1 MKSRRVVSTLT
12 GLSALLAGLAGVTSA
27 GSADAAGSAATA
39 AASSVNNIRVGS
51 FNVFGVNADRT
62 SHGEQRR
69 WRVRRPVVVSQILG
83 YHLDVVGVQ
92 EANQST
98 IYRSGLVSHASNQ
111 YMDLLAGLN
120 AKGGHYRVTNNNA
133 YNCARTFSHTN
144 CRSKYQGASGDTRIM
159 YDTDTVSMV
168 SQGSYRYR
176 AQSGVT
182 TRYLSYAVLRWR
194 ATGQK
199 FLFTNTHLDPHRISS
214 RVAEW
219 RELVAKVN
227 RLKGS
232 LPVITVGDFNSTKF
246 DSYTKEMLPKMKNN
260 GYGDVLSQRF
270 EVNPPAYVRARSVT
284 KGWVNSF
291 GAFRRNVKRFSY
303 YKDQSK
309 IGNNIDWIFAS
320 NNLTVKEW
328 KMCLNVNPT
337 TMRLRG
343 VIPSDHNL
351 VRAIIALP

>member
-1 MKSRRVVSTLT
+1 MKSRRLVSTLT

-27 GSADAAGSAATA
+27 GSADAAGAAA
-39 AASSVNNIRVGS
+39 AASSVNDIKVGS

-69 WRVRRPVVVSQILG
+69 WKVRRPVVVSQILG

-98 IYRSGLVSHASNQ
+98 IYRKGLVSHASNQ

-120 AKGGHYRVTNNNA
+120 RRGGNYRVTNNNA
-133 YNCARTFSHTN
+133 YNCVRTFSHTN
-144 CRSKYQGASGDTRIM
+144 CRHRYQGASGDTRIM
-159 YDTDTVSMV
+159 YDTDTVSLV
-168 SQGSYRYR
+168 SQGSYMYK

-182 TRYLSYAVLRWR
+182 TRYLSYAVLKWR

-199 FLFTNTHLDPHRISS
+199 FLFTDTHLDPHSISS

-219 RELVAKVN
+219 RELIAKVN
-227 RLKGS
+227 KLKGS
-232 LPVITVGDFNSTKF
+232 LPVITVGDFNTSKF
-246 DSYTKEMLPKMKNN
+246 DSYTKEMLPAMKNN
-260 GYGDVLSQRF
+260 GYGDVLSQRY
-270 EVNPPAYVRARSVT
+270 EVNPPANVRAQQLS

-291 GAFRRNVKRFSY
+291 GAFRRNVKKFSY
-303 YKDQSK
+303 YHSQSK

-328 KMCLNVNPT
+328 KMCVNVNPRT
-337 TMRLRG
+337 LMIRG

-351 VRAIIALP
+351 VRAVISLR